1 MTGLVILEAA
11 FGGVGADSGI
21 VSVTQQFFGPP
32 GMGVVIF
39 DAVRTQ
45 DTPMIVGSLLVVGV
59 LTVLV
64 RTSLDVAHAALD
76 PRIRLHGEDDGR

>member
-1 MTGLVILEAA
+1 
-11 FGGVGADSGI
+11 
-21 VSVTQQFFGPP
+21 
-32 GMGVVIF
+32 MGVVIF